1 VISCRESYVR
11 VKVTEVRLISFNRFY
26 ALLAILVL
34 LSVCQPAAAQEPQI
48 SALAQQISDS
58 LSRAKAKSVAV
69 FAFVG
74 PDEPEALGQ
83 SLADDFRED
92 LAKSAK
98 DVQVIALPQLLTI
111 LGKTA
116 ALSASVNDADTAS
129 WFLRDTGVDSF
140 VIGSI
145 SRENGGLQ
153 IVLKAFH
160 VRGAREISS
169 FEASI
174 VLTDDLKALVS
185 LSRGREFA
193 TWPRGGENGYSSP
206 ICLSCPQLQYHG
218 PPIPGLYQKFVVLEI
233 TVDEEGRARH
243 IRVKK
248 ALLNGMTED
257 AIATVKTWRFKPS
270 TGPDGKPAAV
280 RMIVQVT
287 LKSY

>member
-1 VISCRESYVR
+1 MQL
-11 VKVTEVRLISFNRFY
+11 TSFNNFC
-26 ALLAILVL
+26 ALLVILACS
-34 LSVCQPAAAQEPQI
+34 SVCQSTVAQKPQI
-48 SALAQQISDS
+48 SALAQQMSDS
-58 LSRAKAKSVAV
+58 LSRAKVKSVAV

-83 SLADDFRED
+83 TLADDFRED
-92 LAKSAK
+92 LAKSTHDFK
-98 DVQVIALPQLLTI
+98 VVDRTQLLTI

-116 ALSASVNDADTAS
+116 ALSASIDDANTAT
-129 WFLRDTGVDSF
+129 WFLRDSSVDSF
-140 VIGSI
+140 VIGSL
-145 SRENGGLQ
+145 SRENGSLQ
-153 IVLKAFH
+153 IALKAFH
-160 VRGAREISS
+160 VHGAREISN
-169 FEASI
+169 FEAPI
-174 VLTDDLKALVS
+174 ALTDDLKALIGVG
-185 LSRGREFA
+185 RGREFA

-206 ICLSCPQLQYHG
+206 ICHR

-233 TVDEEGRARH
+233 TVDEEGRTRH

-270 TGPDGKPAAV
+270 VGPDGKPAAV

>member
-1 VISCRESYVR
+1 MQL
-11 VKVTEVRLISFNRFY
+11 TFFNPFC
-26 ALLAILVL
+26 ALLIVLVL
-34 LSVCQPAAAQEPQI
+34 SSVCQSTAAQEPQI
-48 SALAQQISDS
+48 SALAQQMSDS
-58 LSRAKAKSVAV
+58 LSRAKVKNVAI

-98 DVQVIALPQLLTI
+98 DFQVVARPQLLTI

-129 WFLRDTGVDSF
+129 WFLRDSGVDSF
-140 VIGSI
+140 VIGSL

-153 IVLKAFH
+153 IALKAFH

-174 VLTDDLKALVS
+174 VLTDDLKALIG

-193 TWPRGGENGYSSP
+193 MWPRGGTNGYSSP
-206 ICLSCPQLQYHG
+206 VCLSCPQLQYHG
-218 PPIPGLYQKFVVLEI
+218 RAIPGLYQNLVVLEI
-233 TVDEEGRARH
+233 TVDEEGRTRH

-270 TGPDGKPAAV
+270 LGPDGKPAAV

>member
-1 VISCRESYVR
+1 MQL
-11 VKVTEVRLISFNRFY
+11 TFFNRFC
-26 ALLAILVL
+26 ALLIILIL
-34 LSVCQPAAAQEPQI
+34 SSVCQATVPQEPQI
-48 SALAQQISDS
+48 SALAQEMSDS
-58 LSRAKAKSVAV
+58 LLRAKVKNVAI

-74 PDEPEALGQ
+74 PDEPEAIGQ

-92 LAKSAK
+92 LSKSAN
-98 DVQVIALPQLLTI
+98 DFQVVALPQLLTI

-129 WFLRDTGVDSF
+129 WFLRDSGVDSF
-140 VIGSI
+140 VIGTV
-145 SRENGGLQ
+145 SRQNGGLQ
-153 IVLKAFH
+153 IALKAFR
-160 VRGAREISS
+160 VRGAREISNC
-169 FEASI
+169 EASI
-174 VLTDDLKALVS
+174 ILTDDLKALIG

-218 PPIPGLYQKFVVLEI
+218 PPIPGLYQNLVVLEI

-257 AIATVKTWRFKPS
+257 AIATVKNWRFKPS

-280 RMIVQVT
+280 RMIVQVA

>member
-1 VISCRESYVR
+1 M
-11 VKVTEVRLISFNRFY
+11 KLTFFNPFC
-26 ALLAILVL
+26 ALLIVL
-34 LSVCQPAAAQEPQI
+34 ALSSVCQATVPQEPQI
-48 SALAQQISDS
+48 SALAQQMSDS

-92 LAKSAK
+92 LVKSAN
-98 DVQVIALPQLLTI
+98 DFQVVALPQLLTI

-116 ALSASVNDADTAS
+116 ALSAIVHDADTAS
-129 WFLRDTGVDSF
+129 WFLRDSGVDSF
-140 VIGSI
+140 VIGSV
-145 SRENGGLQ
+145 SRQNGGLQ
-153 IVLKAFH
+153 IALKAFH
-160 VRGAREISS
+160 VRGAREISN

-174 VLTDDLKALVS
+174 MLTDNLKALIG

-193 TWPRGGENGYSSP
+193 TWPRGGTNGYSSP

-218 PPIPGLYQKFVVLEI
+218 SPIPGLYQKFVVLEI

-248 ALLNGMTED
+248 ALLDGMTED
-257 AIATVKTWRFKPS
+257 AIATVKNWRFKPS